1 MAFMEELTARVEAG
15 EALAT
20 MLGDTMLAE
29 HLGGAL
35 GCTEAET
42 VAEFVRAWGA
52 DEDAETW
59 LDMHAI
65 HDDEGD
71 DHYERGQKIITD
83 NEDEKGE

>member
-1 MAFMEELTARVEAG
+1 MAYMEELTARVEAG
-15 EALAT
+15 EALAA
-20 MLGDTMLAE
+20 MLGDSMLAE

-42 VAEFVRAWGA
+42 VAEFVRAWGTA
-52 DEDAETW
+52 EGAETW

-71 DHYERGQKIITD
+71 DHYERGQEIRANNDT
-83 NEDEKGE
+83 EEA